1 LNPLYEQMETSVF
14 ERMSLA
20 AAKHGAVNLGQGFPD
35 FGWPPEILEAAAK
48 AVVEGS
54 NQYAPSRGLPA
65 LREAVAS
72 HYSRHQGLDLNIENI
87 CVTSGAT
94 EALAAAILATVEPGD
109 EVVVF
114 TPAYDAYAPLIR
126 RAGGTPVEV
135 ALQPPAWR
143 IERAALEA
151 AFSPRMR
158 AIVFNNPHNPTGRLF
173 DLDELAVVAE
183 FAVVNDLIVISDEVW
198 EHIVLPCAG
207 GERDRSE
214 GGTAAGPGE
223 GVHPPSIRGAA
234 SALQGRFVPIAS
246 LAGMEKRTLK
256 CGSAG
261 KIFSLTGWKIGWL
274 VASSEL
280 ARLAAR
286 AHQFLTFASA
296 PNLQQAVAYGLAEGD
311 AWLQPM
317 RERFAR
323 ARDRMTSGLDAAG
336 FAVLPS
342 TSTYFLCVDLAASG
356 IGLDDETFARRAVEQ
371 AGVAVVPLSPFAEQD
386 PPRHMIRL
394 CFAKRDETIDAGVEA
409 MAQARKLMK

>member
-20 AAKHGAVNLGQGFPD
+20 AAKYGAVNLGQGFPD

-65 LREAVAS
+65 LREAVAA
-72 HYSRHQGLDLNIENI
+72 HYKRHQGLDLSPENI

-109 EVVVF
+109 EVIVL
-114 TPAYDAYAPLIR
+114 TPAYDAYVPLIR
-126 RAGGTPVEV
+126 RAGGLPVEV
-135 ALQPPAWR
+135 ALQPPGWR

-151 AFSPRMR
+151 AISPNTR
-158 AIVFNNPHNPTGRLF
+158 AIMFNNPHNPTGRLF
-173 DLDELAVVAE
+173 DREELAAVAE

-198 EHIVLPCAG
+198 EHILLDGQAF
-207 GERDRSE
+207 
-214 GGTAAGPGE
+214 T
-223 GVHPPSIRGAA
+223 
-234 SALQGRFVPIAS
+234 PIAS
-246 LAGMEKRTLK
+246 LAGMDKRTLK

-274 VASSEL
+274 AASAEI
-280 ARLAAR
+280 ATLAAR

-296 PNLQQAVAYGLAEGD
+296 PNLQAAVAYGLNEGD
-311 AWLQPM
+311 GWLQPM
-317 RERFAR
+317 RERFSR
-323 ARDRMTSGLDAAG
+323 ARDRMTAGLEAAG

-342 TSTYFLCVDLAASG
+342 ASTYFMCVDLAASG
-356 IGLDDETFARRAVEQ
+356 IALDDEAFARQAVAE

-409 MAQARKLMK
+409 MATARKLMK

>member
-1 LNPLYEQMETSVF
+1 VNPLYEQMETSVF

-65 LREAVAS
+65 LREAVAA
-72 HYSRHQGLDLNIENI
+72 HYGRHQGLELAPEHV

-109 EVVVF
+109 EVILL

-126 RAGGTPVEV
+126 RAGGVVREV
-135 ALQPPAWR
+135 ALQPPGWR
-143 IERAALEA
+143 IERNGLEA
-151 AFSPRMR
+151 AVSPATK
-158 AIVFNNPHNPTGRLF
+158 AIVVNNPHNPTGRLF
-173 DLDELAVVAE
+173 DADELAAIAEIAVA
-183 FAVVNDLIVISDEVW
+183 NDLIVISDEVW
-198 EHIVLPCAG
+198 EHILLDG
-207 GERDRSE
+207 
-214 GGTAAGPGE
+214 
-223 GVHPPSIRGAA
+223 
-234 SALQGRFVPIAS
+234 QRFTPIAS
-246 LAGMEKRTLK
+246 LAGMAERTLK

-274 VASSEL
+274 VASPEL
-280 ARLAAR
+280 ATLAAR

-296 PNLQQAVAYGLAEGD
+296 PNLQAAVAFGLNGGD
-311 AWLQPM
+311 EWLAPM

-323 ARDRMTSGLDAAG
+323 ARDRMTAGLAAEG
-336 FAVLPS
+336 YAVLPS
-342 TSTYFLCVDLAASG
+342 ASTYFLCVDLAASG
-356 IGLDDETFARRAVEQ
+356 IGLDDESFARQAVEQ

-386 PPRHMIRL
+386 PPHHLIRL
-394 CFAKRDETIDAGVEA
+394 CFAKRDETIDAGVTA
-409 MAQARKLMK
+409 LAKAREMMK